1 MTEEQKIDALQRILQ
16 GANVAQVN
24 LGDGYQT
31 FTLRNDNDTPRY
43 DNNAGGNDTLIRFV
57 FDDGERQKVVNGL
70 QACEDTGQVAAFA
83 RKLWV
88 EEIVE
93 YEVLRSV
100 EFHRAIIPLL
110 KFDTSENALK
120 QAIAKQVKE

>member
-1 MTEEQKIDALQRILQ
+1 MTEEQKIEALQRILQ

-24 LGDGYQT
+24 LGDGYQM
-31 FTLRNDNDTPRY
+31 FNLGKD
-43 DNNAGGNDTLIRFV
+43 GNWQQINENTCHDTLVRFV
-57 FDDGERQKVVNGL
+57 FDDAEREKVIKGL

-83 RKLWV
+83 RKMWL

-100 EFHRAIIPLL
+100 EFHRAIMPLL
-110 KFDTSENALK
+110 RFETSENALK
-120 QAIAKQVKE
+120 QAIAKQVRE